1 MKTLTF
7 YETTILD
14 AISLDGR
21 EIKDEANMKTLDK
34 LRDKLR
40 AVYEIFLSEYIHEYN
55 EHIPREHLFKEWMM
69 GLPSALEVPSMNHE
83 ILSNVTEWG
92 FNMLSEEVEDS
103 ILINVTESGFNMLSE
118 EVEDSILNTY
128 WERCAKAFFTLKDNL

>member
-34 LRDKLR
+34 LK

-69 GLPSALEVPSMNHE
+69 GLPSALEVPFMNHE

-103 ILINVTESGFNMLSE
+103 ILS
-118 EVEDSILNTY
+118 TY